1 MKNQIL
7 KRGWNYLK
15 LAVASTAL
23 TLTIFNLPGN
33 EVSAQTKK
41 SEIQSKTSIQQKTN
55 LRQNT
60 NNKPNNKPKVKK
72 KPFVQKIDAQL
83 LSRIDNRMES
93 LRDSNQRWIQV
104 NLKKQT
110 LTAWQGNNLVYS
122 ARISSGR
129 KQDPTLLGTFRIQLK
144 KELTRMKGEDYDR
157 ENVPHAM
164 FYDGNYAIHGAYW
177 HKAFGTPVSRG
188 CVNLTPKQAKLLYDW
203 ASVGTP
209 VVVHR

>member
-1 MKNQIL
+1 MHSWRYI
-7 KRGWNYLK
+7 K

-23 TLTIFNLPGN
+23 TLTIFNITGN
-33 EVSAQTKK
+33 EVFGQTQK
-41 SEIQSKTSIQQKTN
+41 SDILPKASIQPQGNNTLKN
-55 LRQNT
+55 NIKNNIKQNT
-60 NNKPNNKPKVKK
+60 NNKPKVKK

-93 LRDSNQRWIQV
+93 LRDSSQRWIQV

-110 LTAWQGNNLVYS
+110 LTAWEGNNLVYS

-188 CVNLTPKQAKLLYDW
+188 CVNLSPNKAKWLYNW